1 MAEYINP
8 ADHLE
13 LQAAE
18 QRKRLHHSVQELK
31 YQLHHKSVQVREKLD
46 VKRNARQ
53 YFWPAAG
60 GASVL
65 GLLMGYGVA
74 AVFVK

>member
-1 MAEYINP
+1 MAEYVN
-8 ADHLE
+8 DTDTLE
-13 LQAAE
+13 LRAAE
-18 QRKRLHHSVQELK
+18 QRKRLHSSMEELK
-31 YQLHHKSVQVREKLD
+31 SQLHHKSAELREKLD
-46 VKRNARQ
+46 VKKNARQ

-60 GASVL
+60 GVGVL

>member
-1 MAEYINP
+1 MAEYVN
-8 ADHLE
+8 DTDTLE
-13 LQAAE
+13 LRAAE
-18 QRKRLHHSVQELK
+18 ERKRLHNSVQELK
-31 YQLHHKSVQVREKLD
+31 GQLHDRSVVLREKLD

-60 GASVL
+60 GATL
-65 GLLMGYGVA
+65 FGLLFGYGVA

>member
-1 MAEYINP
+1 MAEYVNST
-8 ADHLE
+8 DSLE
-13 LQAAE
+13 LRAAE
-18 QRKRLHHSVQELK
+18 QRKRLHNSVQELK
-31 YQLHHKSVQVREKLD
+31 FQIHNKSVQVREKLD

-60 GASVL
+60 GVGVL

>member
-1 MAEYINP
+1 MAEYVN
-8 ADHLE
+8 DTDTLE
-13 LQAAE
+13 LRAAE
-18 QRKRLHHSVQELK
+18 QRKRLHNSVQELK
-31 YQLHHKSVQVREKLD
+31 GQLHDRSLVLREKLD

-60 GASVL
+60 GAAVF
-65 GLLMGYGVA
+65 GLLFGYGVA

>member
-1 MAEYINP
+1 MAEYVN
-8 ADHLE
+8 DTDTLE
-13 LQAAE
+13 LRAAE

-31 YQLHHKSVQVREKLD
+31 GQLHDRSVVLREKLD

-60 GASVL
+60 GAAVF
-65 GLLMGYGVA
+65 GLLFGYGVA